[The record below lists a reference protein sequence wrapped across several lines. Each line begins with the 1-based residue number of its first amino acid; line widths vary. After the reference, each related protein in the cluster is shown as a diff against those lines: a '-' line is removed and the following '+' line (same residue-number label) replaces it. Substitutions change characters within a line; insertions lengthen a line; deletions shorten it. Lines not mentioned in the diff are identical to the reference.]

1 MIAGMM
7 RPDDDGAMRLM
18 DSPGRTLR
26 PSRSFVTR
34 REILMMSGLTVFGLV
49 AVNNPAS
56 PAAGPA
62 ARSDD
67 AIRPT
72 ERTITLFLCGDVMTG
87 RGIDQI
93 LPHPADPVICEPY
106 VGSALGY
113 VELAEAMNGPIAR
126 PVDYAYI
133 WGDARAELDRVR
145 PDARI
150 VNLETAVTERTDCL
164 PKGIN
169 YKMSPRN
176 VPCLTAAAID
186 CCVLANNHVIDWGYA
201 GLEDT
206 LDALAKAG
214 IGTAGAGRNDG
225 EAAKPSVIDIAGR
238 GRAVVIGLGTPSS
251 GIPRSWAAS
260 PDRAG
265 VNLVGDLSRRAAT
278 AIARKLGEIR
288 RPGDV
293 VVASIHWGGNWGYTI
308 PEAHVRF
315 AHALIDEAKV
325 DVVHGHSSHHPRA
338 IEIYNG
344 RLVLYGCGD
353 FLNDYEGITG
363 YEEFRDDLTLA
374 YFPTVSAASG
384 TLRRLEM
391 TLFRIRNFRLV
402 RASPEDTAWVA
413 RTLSREGERFGTRV
427 VETGGAG
434 LMLDWS

>member
-7 RPDDDGAMRLM
+7 RPDDDGAMRRIG
-18 DSPGRTLR
+18 SPGRTLR

-34 REILMMSGLTVFGLV
+34 REILMMSGLTVLGLV
-49 AVNNPAS
+49 AGNDAAS
-56 PAAGPA
+56 PAAGPS

-67 AIRPT
+67 AIRPAAG
-72 ERTITLFLCGDVMTG
+72 TITLFLCGDVMTG
-87 RGIDQI
+87 RGIDQVM
-93 LPHPADPVICEPY
+93 PHPADPAICEPY

-176 VPCLTAAAID
+176 IPCLTSAAID

-214 IGTAGAGRNDG
+214 IRTAGAGRNDA
-225 EAAKPSVIDIAGR
+225 EAANPAIIDVTGR
-238 GRAVVIGLGTPSS
+238 GRAVVIGLGTSSS

-265 VNLVGDLSRRAAT
+265 VNLIGDLSRRAAT
-278 AIARKLGEIR
+278 AIGRRLGAIR
-288 RPGDV
+288 QPGDV
-293 VVASIHWGGNWGYTI
+293 VVASIHWGGNWGYAI

-338 IEIYNG
+338 VEVYNG

-363 YEEFRDDLTLA
+363 YEEFRDDLVLA

-384 TLRRLEM
+384 TLRRMEI
-391 TLFRIRNFRLV
+391 TVFRIRNFRLV
-402 RASPEDTAWVA
+402 RASAADTAWVA

>member
-1 MIAGMM
+1 MIAGMT
-7 RPDDDGAMRLM
+7 RPDDDGAMRRM
-18 DSPGRTLR
+18 GSPGRTLR

-34 REILMMSGLTVFGLV
+34 REILMMSGLTVLGLV
-49 AVNNPAS
+49 AGNDAAS
-56 PAAGPA
+56 PAAGPS

-67 AIRPT
+67 AIRPA
-72 ERTITLFLCGDVMTG
+72 ESTITLFLCGDVMTG
-87 RGIDQI
+87 RGIDQVM
-93 LPHPADPVICEPY
+93 PHPADPAICEPY
-106 VGSALGY
+106 VRSALGY

-145 PDARI
+145 PDTRI

-176 VPCLTAAAID
+176 IPCLTAAAID

-214 IGTAGAGRNDG
+214 IGTAGAGRNDA
-225 EAAKPSVIDIAGR
+225 EAAKPAVIDVAGR
-238 GRAVVIGLGTPSS
+238 GRAVVIGLGTSSS

-265 VNLVGDLSRRAAT
+265 VNLIGDLSRRAAT
-278 AIARKLGEIR
+278 AIAGKLGAIR
-288 RPGDV
+288 QPGDV
-293 VVASIHWGGNWGYTI
+293 VVASIHWGGNWGYAI

-338 IEIYNG
+338 VEVYNG

-363 YEEFRDDLTLA
+363 YEEFRDDLALA

-391 TLFRIRNFRLV
+391 TVFRIKNFRLV
-402 RASPEDTAWVA
+402 RASAADTAWVA